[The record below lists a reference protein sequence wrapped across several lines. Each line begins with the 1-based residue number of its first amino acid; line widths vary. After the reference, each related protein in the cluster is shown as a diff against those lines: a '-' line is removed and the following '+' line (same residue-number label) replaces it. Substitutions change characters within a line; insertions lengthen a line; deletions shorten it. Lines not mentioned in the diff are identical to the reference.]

1 LYVLDGFDI
10 HDSNSK
16 RSDVIVTI
24 LLVWYYTISYSFND
38 SLWRIDNVIFGC
50 FLSS

>member
-1 LYVLDGFDI
+1 MKKEQTYIIKNKGLYVLDGFDI

-24 LLVWYYTISYSFND
+24 LLV
-38 SLWRIDNVIFGC
+38 
-50 FLSS
+50 